1 MCNHM
6 QNADKL
12 AQLIIAWLV
21 EYCHPLN
28 FGYSQISKTSHG
40 SHAFA
45 CDNIFMMVLLL
56 FFQFVLI

>member
-1 MCNHM
+1 M

-21 EYCHPLN
+21 EYCRPLN

-56 FFQFVLI
+56 FF